1 MVRARFQ
8 PTDRSFWP
16 GAAEDWDDWR
26 WQMRNRLQSL
36 EQLEA
41 LLGLTKDERQACEA
55 TLQHFRLGI
64 TPYYAS
70 LIDRDR
76 EDCPIRMQAV
86 PRMLELR
93 VAPEDALDPL
103 AEDRDMPVA
112 GLTWRYPDRVLL
124 YTSHQC
130 AVFCRHCTRR
140 RKVSDP
146 ESAPSKD
153 QLDGALRFIADH
165 PAIRDVVLSGGDP
178 LSLSNERLGQIL
190 ESLRAIPHVEVIR
203 IGTRHPVTLPQ
214 RVDDALCAHLRAA
227 QPVFVHTHFNHPLEC
242 TQEAFDAA
250 AKLADA
256 GCVLGNQMVLLRGV
270 NDCASVVSEL
280 NQKLLMM
287 RIRPYYMFQCDL
299 AQGVSHFRVPLE
311 RGVEIVDALRGQT
324 SGMAVPQFVVDL
336 PGGRGKVA
344 LSPESVVEK
353 SDDCWRIK
361 AYNGEIVSVP
371 SGPG

>member
-1 MVRARFQ
+1 
-8 PTDRSFWP
+8 
-16 GAAEDWDDWR
+16 
-26 WQMRNRLQSL
+26 MRNRLQSL
-36 EQLEA
+36 KQLAA
-41 LLGLTKDERQACEA
+41 LIRLSDDERQACEA
-55 TLQHFRLGI
+55 TTRDFRLGI

-70 LIDRDR
+70 LIDRER
-76 EDCPIRMQAV
+76 EDCPIRLQAI
-86 PRMLELR
+86 PRMLEMH
-93 VAPEDALDPL
+93 VAVGDAIDPL

-146 ESAPSKD
+146 ESAPSQD
-153 QLDGALRFIADH
+153 QLNTALRFIADH
-165 PAIRDVVLSGGDP
+165 SEIRDVVLSGGDP
-178 LSLSNERLGQIL
+178 LSLSNERLGHIL
-190 ESLRAIPHVEVIR
+190 ESLRAIPHVEIIR

-214 RVDDALCAHLRAA
+214 RIDDALCALLRAA
-227 QPVFVHTHFNHPLEC
+227 QPVFVHTHFNHPREC
-242 TQEAFDAA
+242 TREAFDAA

-270 NDCASVVSEL
+270 NDRVDVVSEL

-287 RIRPYYMFQCDL
+287 RVRPYYMFQCDL

-311 RGVEIVDALRGQT
+311 RGIQIVDALRGQT

-336 PGGRGKVA
+336 PDGRGKVA
-344 LSPESVVEK
+344 LSPDSVVSK
-353 SDDCWRIK
+353 SADYWLLK

-371 SGPG
+371 SGEG